1 MAHKAHRKFVRSVRS
16 KFPKY
21 FRGTSV
27 ADVGSLDING
37 SNRRFF
43 RWPARYVGID
53 IVKGK
58 NVDIVGFGH
67 EVLPRLVVRFD
78 TIISTNSAEH
88 DKHWEKTFAAM
99 YEQLLPGG
107 LLLINA
113 AGDGFEEHGTYDFH
127 SWASPGTN
135 DYYKNISNEMLSSVL
150 KPDMFSIYY
159 LGQNTPSHDC
169 QFYGIKKQ

>member
-27 ADVGSLDING
+27 ADVGSLDIN
-37 SNRRFF
+37 
-43 RWPARYVGID
+43 
-53 IVKGK
+53 
-58 NVDIVGFGH
+58 
-67 EVLPRLVVRFD
+67 
-78 TIISTNSAEH
+78 
-88 DKHWEKTFAAM
+88 
-99 YEQLLPGG
+99 
-107 LLLINA
+107 
-113 AGDGFEEHGTYDFH
+113 
-127 SWASPGTN
+127 
-135 DYYKNISNEMLSSVL
+135 EMLSSVL